1 MYRCYK
7 QHPGGKWND
16 LSLQMFQLLI
26 SHFKLFF
33 LSIWLVVNCHIFY
46 IFTKCIF
53 MSVFLRNAGLFG
65 QRRKIPQ
72 FCCKPFSCALNEI
85 VLNILKPHFC
95 NNCFPLIPQYYI
107 GLKCPKSS
115 AFSGPTS
122 KTMLFVLFRIWEG
135 SSEKMSHWLVHLG
148 DHTASSLESFHSK
161 KWTHASTWEWLISKS
176 FLCPFSRK
184 LKLL

>member
-1 MYRCYK
+1 MVAVKSDVLRCIDFTNNTRIKYNTTHGIHVYRLHK

-53 MSVFLRNAGLFG
+53 MSVFLQNAGLFG

-85 VLNILKPHFC
+85 VLNILKPHF
-95 NNCFPLIPQYYI
+95 
-107 GLKCPKSS
+107 
-115 AFSGPTS
+115 
-122 KTMLFVLFRIWEG
+122 
-135 SSEKMSHWLVHLG
+135 
-148 DHTASSLESFHSK
+148 
-161 KWTHASTWEWLISKS
+161 
-176 FLCPFSRK
+176 
-184 LKLL
+184 